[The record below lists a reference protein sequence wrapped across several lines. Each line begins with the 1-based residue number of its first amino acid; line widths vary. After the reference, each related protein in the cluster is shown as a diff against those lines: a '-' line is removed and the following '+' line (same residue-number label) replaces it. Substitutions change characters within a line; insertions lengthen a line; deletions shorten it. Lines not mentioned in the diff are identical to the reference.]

1 MLRLS
6 KIIKYLG
13 LRLWL
18 IVIILIVISI
28 FKMNMQYRKQKKLDW
43 NIRFI
48 DNAINN
54 RSGLGLLQQEREIVY
69 HKASHDGQDSKVNES
84 ENLLCEPVE
93 LRKSEV
99 SLPVTG
105 LVSYPGAGNTW
116 TRHLLQQV
124 SG

>member
-28 FKMNMQYRKQKKLDW
+28 FKINMQYRKQKKLDW

-48 DNAINN
+48 DHVINN

-69 HKASHDGQDSKVNES
+69 HKASHGGQDSKVNES
-84 ENLLCEPVE
+84 ENLLCEQVE